1 MSSLFALVE
10 QHRSL
15 LALADSEADIPE
27 EVINDTLE
35 GLQGELQVKAQSVAR
50 FIANQD
56 AMADAIDNAAAA
68 MAVRAKRLRSRTEYL
83 RNYLLVNM
91 QAAGIQK
98 LDSPELVVQ
107 VKKNP
112 PAVVVFDEA
121 SVPAEF
127 MVTPAPPPPPPPRP
141 NKAAIKDAL
150 KSGVEVPGCR
160 LEQGVRLEVKP

>member
-1 MSSLFALVE
+1 MSSLFSLVE

-27 EVINDTLE
+27 EVIADTLE

-83 RNYLLVNM
+83 RGYLLTNM

-112 PAVVVFDEA
+112 AAVVVFDEA

-127 MVTPAPPPPPPPRP
+127 MVQPPPPPRP
-141 NKAAIKDAL
+141 PARPDKNKIKDAL
-150 KSGVEVPGCR
+150 KCGQDVPGCR